1 MKKQTVRDAFNDA
14 HIADT
19 RQFMLE
25 DGLRSLHRAFAECD
39 TGNRARIIEQ
49 FPFIAQAAK
58 FYGMHSEACN
68 TFEHDDIVMPE
79 QIEKLV
85 RDAVLDNL

>member
-1 MKKQTVRDAFNDA
+1 MKKVPIREVFNDA

-19 RQFMLE
+19 RQWMLE

-39 TGNRARIIEQ
+39 TGNRARILEH

-58 FYGMHSEACN
+58 FYGLHSEACN
-68 TFEHDDIVMPE
+68 TFEHDNIDMPE
-79 QIEKLV
+79 DIEKLV

>member
-1 MKKQTVRDAFNDA
+1 MLAPGRRAAGRRILDLWVRLNTCVNVCIF
-14 HIADT
+14 
-19 RQFMLE
+19 
-25 DGLRSLHRAFAECD
+25 GLRSLHRAFAECD

-68 TFEHDDIVMPE
+68 TFEHDDIVMPN
-79 QIEKLV
+79 
-85 RDAVLDNL
+85 DAIKEILDNL

>member
-68 TFEHDDIVMPE
+68 TFEHDDIVMPS
-79 QIEKLV
+79 
-85 RDAVLDNL
+85 DAIKEILDNL